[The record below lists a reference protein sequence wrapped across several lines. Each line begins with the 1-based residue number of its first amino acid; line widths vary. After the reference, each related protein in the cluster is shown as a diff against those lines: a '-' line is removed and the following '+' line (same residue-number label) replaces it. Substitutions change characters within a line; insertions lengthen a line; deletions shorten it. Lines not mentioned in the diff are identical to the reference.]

1 MFGEGNG
8 NPLQYSCL
16 ENPMDGA
23 CSPGGLQ
30 STGSQRVGHDWVTSL
45 HFSCIAGR
53 FFTLRATREAPYVIM
68 HWSKLI
74 ENTPPR
80 VNCNVNHGL
89 WAGSMCHSVFISFSR
104 SATLTADVS
113 KPGGFAQRRRSEMGK
128 LRTFS
133 SVSCEPKTARKY
145 SPQKRPL

>member
-23 CSPGGLQ
+23 CSPSGLQ

-53 FFTLRATREAPYVIM
+53 FFTLRATREAPYVIT

-104 SATLTADVS
+104 SATLTADVG
-113 KPGGFAQRRRSEMGK
+113 KRGGFAQRGRSEMGK